1 MYEWLDIALDWGI
14 SEEEFWDM
22 TLAELQR
29 LLNSKKRTLIAQQ
42 KEKATFDYILADL
55 IGRSVSRIY
64 SSSSKMPEI
73 NKVYPTL
80 FDSDEIEEAIQK
92 KKDELSAVRFK
103 QFAENFN
110 KRFKQKQ
117 QQQKEEVDKV
127 DE

>member
-1 MYEWLDIALDWGI
+1 MYEWLDVALDWGI
-14 SEEEFWDM
+14 SEHDFWDM

-80 FDSDEIEEAIQK
+80 FDSDEVEEAIQK

>member
-80 FDSDEIEEAIQK
+80 FDSDEVEEAIQK

>member
-117 QQQKEEVDKV
+117 QQKEEVDKV

>member
-14 SEEEFWDM
+14 SEEEFWNM
-22 TLAELQR
+22 TLAEFHR
-29 LLNSKKRTLIAQQ
+29 LLASKKRTWMAQQ
-42 KEKATFDYILADL
+42 KEKATFDYVLADL
-55 IGRSVSRIY
+55 IGRSVGRNY
-64 SSSSKMPEI
+64 SSSTKMPEI

-80 FDSDEIEEAIQK
+80 FDSDEVEEAIQK

-117 QQQKEEVDKV
+117 QQKEEVDKV

>member
-80 FDSDEIEEAIQK
+80 FDSDEVEEAIQK
-92 KKDELSAVRFK
+92 KKDELSAARFK
-103 QFAENFN
+103 AFAENFN